1 MSQPHLLRVCAYGCN
16 LQVEAPNGEV
26 LEVVDRHLLPGLPRV
41 AEFEGEPDAVA
52 RLRAVEGGLELV
64 AEGGARVFAPSVMQM
79 LQFLIRELDDTV
91 IRCLRGWFAV
101 HAGTVGWRG
110 RALLIPGVSHAGK
123 SSLVAALLRRG
134 ATYYSDEY
142 AMIDA
147 EGMVH
152 PYPRPVLLR
161 YGGPYQEPMLPTAL
175 NAKAGQ
181 EPAPVG
187 WIFKVQYAAGGVWN
201 VEPMEQSGA
210 VFALL
215 QNTPHLLAD
224 APEMMTYFQRAVQS
238 AQGFHGERGEAG
250 DAAERILQIASA

>member
-1 MSQPHLLRVCAYGCN
+1 MPDTHLLRVCAYGCN
-16 LQVEAPNGEV
+16 LQVEAPSRDVLEV
-26 LEVVDRHLLPGLPRV
+26 LERHLLPGLPRV
-41 AEFEGEPDAVA
+41 GAFEGEPDGVA
-52 RLRAVEGGLELV
+52 RLRAVDGGLELV
-64 AEGGARVFAPSVMQM
+64 TAEGGRVFAPSAMQM
-79 LQFLIRELDDTV
+79 LQFLIRALDDTV

-101 HAGTVGWRG
+101 HAGTVAWRG
-110 RALLIPGVSHAGK
+110 RALLIPGMSHAGK

-161 YGGPYQEPMLPTAL
+161 NGGPFQEPMLPTAL
-175 NAKAGQ
+175 NAEAGRG
-181 EPAPVG
+181 PAPVG
-187 WIFKVQYAAGGVWN
+187 WIFQVHYAAGGAWS
-201 VEPMEQSGA
+201 VEPMEQSRA

-215 QNTPHLLAD
+215 KNTPHVLAD
-224 APEMMTYFQRAVQS
+224 APEMMRCFERAVQS
-238 AQGFHGERGEAG
+238 AQGFHGERGEAE